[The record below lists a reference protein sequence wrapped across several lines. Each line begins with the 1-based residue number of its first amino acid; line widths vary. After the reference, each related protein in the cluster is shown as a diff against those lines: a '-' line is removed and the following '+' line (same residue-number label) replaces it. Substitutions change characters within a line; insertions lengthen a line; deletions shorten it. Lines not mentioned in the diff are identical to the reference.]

1 MDFLLISGDIFHIIA
16 IAILLFNILTS
27 KSTTGLSY
35 RAQEIYLVVFLAR
48 YSDMIIVEHPLTLY
62 LLTTRALLIALTI
75 LTIYY
80 MRLSV
85 PHSKVIITKLRHLI
99 ERQIYFQDIGF
110 TYFQQALLLQFQN
123 IIHFMDTC
131 GLFRY
136 GFKSFQ
142 YCLKLI

>member
-48 YSDMIIVEHPLTLY
+48 YSDMIIIEHPLTLY

-99 ERQIYFQDIGF
+99 ER
-110 TYFQQALLLQFQN
+110 
-123 IIHFMDTC
+123 
-131 GLFRY
+131 
-136 GFKSFQ
+136 
-142 YCLKLI
+142 